1 MVMIRDSKGVA
12 AGERAIRDLETVVL
26 AAGHARRAEIEARE
40 LLTVPMLHADVNTD
54 LVVAFAPRADL
65 SP

>member
-1 MVMIRDSKGVA
+1 MPRTALHA
-12 AGERAIRDLETVVL
+12 ATTAAAVRAAVR
-26 AAGHARRAEIEARE
+26 GGAEIEARE